1 MKITRKQLRIIIRES
16 LGGSRAGSMGEA
28 QPMRVSPK
36 EIQQTIAD
44 IADEPVFRN
53 AKAEDIAGAAM
64 DQLGE
69 LSDEAYNIAWRI
81 ARDMGFPP

>member
-1 MKITRKQLRIIIRES
+1 MRITKGQIRRIIRES
-16 LGGSRAGSMGEA
+16 LRGSRAGSMGET
-28 QPMRVSPK
+28 QPMRVDPK

-53 AKAEDIAGAAM
+53 AKAEDIAEAAM

-81 ARDMGFPP
+81 AKDMGFPA

>member
-1 MKITRKQLRIIIRES
+1 MKITRKQLRSIIKES
-16 LGGSRAGSMGEA
+16 LRGSRAGSMGA
-28 QPMRVSPK
+28 TQPMRVDPK

-53 AKAEDIAGAAM
+53 AKAEDIADAAM

-81 ARDMGFPP
+81 AKDMGFPV